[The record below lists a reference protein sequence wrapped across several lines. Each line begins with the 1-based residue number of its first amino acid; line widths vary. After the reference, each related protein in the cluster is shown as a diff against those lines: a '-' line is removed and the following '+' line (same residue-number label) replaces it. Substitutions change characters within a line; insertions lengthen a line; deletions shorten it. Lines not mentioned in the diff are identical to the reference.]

1 MSDPAAL
8 ASLAVAV
15 APDPAQYLIE
25 AFSPAGGLLDLG
37 VTAPL
42 IDPTRSMLLNFAGIA
57 LDPGGRVRVVVDLTA
72 PVPVSAL
79 VDRNGDGV
87 VDETVTG
94 STDTL
99 LEEALS
105 IVDVIQLQSSF
116 YASPGDIRDPATY
129 GLLVGVLFNKPTR
142 EDSVETKSNYAV
154 DANKVVGAQQQTGG
168 RLTYL
173 YLEKPVGSLV
183 PRTLTTR
190 NVADVHG
197 NVLADTTRPIRMT
210 LTDGARVFGQVREA
224 TGSGVPN
231 SFLSVVISFGPEF
244 SFTVSNI
251 LTDAQGSFD
260 FDFVPRIG
268 TLSLTA
274 QHPQT
279 LATTSLQARIRGAG
293 ESLLLNP
300 TFLGSGSVR
309 GRVLSADG
317 VTPVPRASVALFP
330 GSLLS
335 ARGFAAVAND
345 LGEFVFTDV
354 PVGVFSLRAI
364 DGVQASGQST
374 GVLERAGDQVV
385 ADIVVVNEPSEGGT
399 LVGRVFLSDGF
410 TPASGFTVFAGI
422 YDRPSARIQ
431 AVDQTTTDA
440 TGSFAF
446 ARRLPAK
453 AYDVVAVDQA
463 SGQIGVARATVIA
476 LTTTAVSIVMEAT
489 GAVQGVVFN
498 AAGQPLAGA
507 LVAGGLTLVQT
518 DANGAF
524 RIEGVPAGK
533 RTIQAGDPV
542 TRRRGSAEVNVLP
555 GQTVVA
561 AITLEARATITGRVL
576 DANGN
581 PVPKASVRIPALGGF
596 TFVIA
601 NNQGVFTFPDMTLGD
616 YLIQAPGPSAEA
628 LTEFLESNGYDP
640 NVAFTSGDGPGAP
653 PSPTSGNA
661 SAVIAA
667 YQNAVQT
674 FLSVDESLLGLPDA
688 NLGGF
693 GWNKVRLFQDS
704 VTQVADI
711 RFLAQGTVSGRTL
724 DSAGRPTG
732 ALVRVS
738 ALKVSTT
745 GAPSFGE
752 LQRLNSDAATGEFSF
767 GGIPRFD
774 LATFQT
780 AGVRGGDFT
789 LEAAQQF
796 SPVIV
801 QFRDQLNT
809 ANPNRAN
816 IVLQFPAAT
825 ETNGTASGIV
835 LMPDGATPA
844 PAGTV
849 VRISFGDLQVITNAE
864 GRFTSLLPIPAGG
877 YTFTAQTP
885 TGGLRGQASA
895 VIPAGGNVEVTVRLL
910 GLGGVL
916 VQARRPDGQPVVNA
930 TVKVRRGTFPSD
942 QADGITDATG
952 ARRFVN
958 LTEGPFS
965 VEVEEAGTGLTGRA
979 SGVIARDADV
989 TSIVTITASGR
1000 VTGTFLTA
1008 SDSQPIPFAQIT
1020 LSGSGIQAFGTTDGA
1035 GRFELTAIP
1044 VGAFTVEARD
1054 PATGRTGRA
1063 QGQMSFEGQ
1072 TVDVTVVAAA
1082 ARRRGRVR
1090 AECRWRDRDPVC
1102 SGRDLGLGFRADQA
1116 ASLDEAGRQFPN
1128 RGRLGGRLH
1137 AQGPGSGQRR
1147 RGHRVRCPDVRRGDR
1162 RSQPRAPAVRLD
1174 SRHRTRR
1181 NRSTGTQRASLD
1193 RRTRGSGRRQWP
1205 VHLREPDAYRPTPSP
1220 GSRWPIRSTAA
1231 GRRRCW
1237 TRRTKPSRQRSR
1249 FAALRRSRF
1258 AWSRRTACRRSPARR

>member
-1 MSDPAAL
+1 M
-8 ASLAVAV
+8 
-15 APDPAQYLIE
+15 
-25 AFSPAGGLLDLG
+25 
-37 VTAPL
+37 
-42 IDPTRSMLLNFAGIA
+42 
-57 LDPGGRVRVVVDLTA
+57 
-72 PVPVSAL
+72 
-79 VDRNGDGV
+79 
-87 VDETVTG
+87 
-94 STDTL
+94 
-99 LEEALS
+99 
-105 IVDVIQLQSSF
+105 
-116 YASPGDIRDPATY
+116 
-129 GLLVGVLFNKPTR
+129 LFNKPTR
-142 EDSVETKSNYAV
+142 EESVETKANYAV

-190 NVADVHG
+190 NVADVHS

-231 SFLSVVISFGPEF
+231 SFLSVVISFGAEF
-244 SFTVSNI
+244 SFTVSNDPHRRAGQ
-251 LTDAQGSFD
+251 LRLRLRSSNRDVVAHGAAPPDAGDHEPAGPHPRRRRIAAPQPD
-260 FDFVPRIG
+260 VPRIR
-268 TLSLTA
+268 
-274 QHPQT
+274 QR
-279 LATTSLQARIRGAG
+279 ARAR
-293 ESLLLNP
+293 P
-300 TFLGSGSVR
+300 VR
-309 GRVLSADG
+309 RWRHAS
-317 VTPVPRASVALFP
+317 PRASVALFP

-374 GVLERAGDQVV
+374 GVLERAGDQVI

-399 LVGRVFLSDGF
+399 LVGRVFLSDGS

-816 IVLQFPAAT
+816 IVLAVP
-825 ETNGTASGIV
+825 G
-835 LMPDGATPA
+835 
-844 PAGTV
+844 
-849 VRISFGDLQVITNAE
+849 GD
-864 GRFTSLLPIPAGG
+864 
-877 YTFTAQTP
+877 
-885 TGGLRGQASA
+885 
-895 VIPAGGNVEVTVRLL
+895 
-910 GLGGVL
+910 
-916 VQARRPDGQPVVNA
+916 
-930 TVKVRRGTFPSD
+930 
-942 QADGITDATG
+942 
-952 ARRFVN
+952 
-958 LTEGPFS
+958 
-965 VEVEEAGTGLTGRA
+965 
-979 SGVIARDADV
+979 
-989 TSIVTITASGR
+989 
-1000 VTGTFLTA
+1000 
-1008 SDSQPIPFAQIT
+1008 
-1020 LSGSGIQAFGTTDGA
+1020 
-1035 GRFELTAIP
+1035 
-1044 VGAFTVEARD
+1044 
-1054 PATGRTGRA
+1054 
-1063 QGQMSFEGQ
+1063 
-1072 TVDVTVVAAA
+1072 
-1082 ARRRGRVR
+1082 
-1090 AECRWRDRDPVC
+1090 
-1102 SGRDLGLGFRADQA
+1102 
-1116 ASLDEAGRQFPN
+1116 
-1128 RGRLGGRLH
+1128 
-1137 AQGPGSGQRR
+1137 
-1147 RGHRVRCPDVRRGDR
+1147 
-1162 RSQPRAPAVRLD
+1162 
-1174 SRHRTRR
+1174 
-1181 NRSTGTQRASLD
+1181 
-1193 RRTRGSGRRQWP
+1193 
-1205 VHLREPDAYRPTPSP
+1205 
-1220 GSRWPIRSTAA
+1220 
-1231 GRRRCW
+1231 
-1237 TRRTKPSRQRSR
+1237 
-1249 FAALRRSRF
+1249 
-1258 AWSRRTACRRSPARR
+1258 